1 MQGIVRRRPAYR
13 PGLDR
18 MLNDA
23 SRRYFDVVLCWAIDR
38 LGRSLIDLLGTIQ
51 HLEAVGVDL
60 DVDQQNI
67 DTSTPMGRLLFQVV
81 SAFAEF
87 ERSMI
92 KTRIHAGLKRARAQ
106 GKTLGRPKV
115 DETTQAAIRRSLE
128 QGIGIKKTAATL
140 GCGIGTVNRVRNE
153 ASA

>member
-1 MQGIVRRRPAYR
+1 
-13 PGLDR
+13 

-23 SRRYFDVVLCWAIDR
+23 NRRHFDIVLVWAIDR
-38 LGRSLIDLLGTIQ
+38 LGRSVIDLLGTIQ

-60 DVDQQNI
+60 YVDQQNI

-81 SAFAEF
+81 GAFAEF

-115 DETTQAAIRRSLE
+115 DDEKAAAILRSLKE
-128 QGIGIKKTAATL
+128 GTGIKKTAAAL
-140 GCGIGTVNRVRNE
+140 GCGVGTVLRIRNE